1 MKKVIMM
8 FLMVGTIA
16 MGNFTPDKSLIEMED
31 NALERLKKAEKELM
45 LALKTDDKIAIN
57 IAINKV
63 EVELNRFEIAS
74 KICSQEIYR
83 NRSKNINTPEV
94 IKETKGE

>member
-16 MGNFTPDKSLIEMED
+16 MGNFTPDKSLIEMKD
-31 NALERLKKAEKELM
+31 NALEKLKKAEKELM

-57 IAINKV
+57 IAINRV

-83 NRSKNINTPEV
+83 NRSKNINIPEV
-94 IKETKGE
+94 IKEIKGE